1 MHRASSHTVPN
12 DIVDRSLLN
21 SPEPS
26 IFGRAATHNYG
37 RRLYSMA
44 TKSELIGRME
54 ELLQQPDVERS
65 SEAVDTLK
73 EAYEDIVAAE
83 KAEADAKAAEA
94 HEEEEAAAPVVVEE
108 EEERVGPPPAAEPIV
123 PAASAAT
130 HQPIE
135 SAQLTNEDD
144 KKFKQLLD
152 AFNTKVND
160 IRRKRQK
167 EENDNLSA
175 KQALMTELRA
185 LIANEENIGNAFQRF
200 TEVGELW
207 KNIGT
212 IPQQSYRELQHEYSQ
227 LREEFFYHIRIYKEL
242 RDHDLRKNT
251 ALKQALV
258 ADMEAVQRVDSVRE
272 AEILVKEY
280 QDKWHQVGPVTKE
293 DRETVSE
300 AFWNATRVVYDRI
313 NDHYKARRAEH
324 EINLAAK
331 QALVEKVAELG
342 KQAEN
347 LSTTDWKS
355 MTDQVLEL
363 QNAWKSIGFAT
374 KKDNERVWREF
385 RDACNV
391 FFDKKNAHYA
401 GIKDQFKAVR
411 LKKEALIAE
420 AVALKDSTAWRQTAD
435 KLKSLQQQ
443 WKESGSAGQRDEHKL
458 WGRFREAC
466 DAFFKARSATF
477 EQQDAE
483 QAEHAKEKDDLIA
496 EIENFTLSGDRNADM
511 DSLKAF
517 SGRWLNGGRI
527 SPKHYDRLS
536 SRYRAALDKQYG
548 QLKMNDGERRTMS
561 FQNRVQDMASAPDGK
576 ERIEKE
582 SRFVKRKIEEL
593 ETEVR
598 QGEENMGKFS
608 FKSAAGAAMKKD
620 MESKLDRTREEIER
634 LKAQHK
640 QLRAEMRAA
649 QPEEAANP
657 STEASA

>member
-1 MHRASSHTVPN
+1 
-12 DIVDRSLLN
+12 
-21 SPEPS
+21 
-26 IFGRAATHNYG
+26 
-37 RRLYSMA
+37 MA

-65 SEAVDTLK
+65 SEAVETVK
-73 EAYEDIVAAE
+73 EAYEDLVAAE
-83 KAEADAKAAEA
+83 KAEAEARAAEA
-94 HEEEEAAAPVVVEE
+94 QEEEEAAAPEVVEDA
-108 EEERVGPPPAAEPIV
+108 EERVGPPPAAEPIV
-123 PAASAAT
+123 PVAA

-135 SAQLTNEDD
+135 SAQLTSEDD

-167 EENDNLSA
+167 EENDNLAA

-200 TEVGELW
+200 TEMGDQW
-207 KNIGT
+207 KHIGP

-227 LREEFFYHIRIYKEL
+227 LREEFFYHIRIYQEL

-272 AEILVKEY
+272 AENLVKEY
-280 QDKWHQVGPVTKE
+280 QDKWHQIGPVTKE
-293 DRETVSE
+293 AREAVSE

-324 EINLAAK
+324 ETNLAAK

-342 KQAEN
+342 KQAES
-347 LSTTDWKS
+347 LSTNEWKTL
-355 MTDQVLEL
+355 TDQVLEL
-363 QNAWKSIGFAT
+363 QNAWKNIGFAT
-374 KKDNERVWREF
+374 KKDNERIWREF

-391 FFDKKNAHYA
+391 FFDRKNAHYA
-401 GIKDQFKAVR
+401 AIKDQYKAVR
-411 LKKEALIAE
+411 VKKEALITE
-420 AVALKDSTAWRQTAD
+420 AIELKDSTAWRQTAD
-435 KLKSLQQQ
+435 KLKALQHQ
-443 WKESGSAGQRDEHKL
+443 WKEAGSAGQRDEHKL

-466 DAFFKARSATF
+466 DAFFKARSASF
-477 EQQDAE
+477 DQQDAE
-483 QAEHAKEKDDLIA
+483 QAEHAKEKDALIA
-496 EIENFTLSGDRNADM
+496 EIENFTLTGDRNADM
-511 DSLKAF
+511 ESLKAF

-536 SRYRAALDKQYG
+536 TRYRTALDKQYG
-548 QLKMNDGERRTMS
+548 QLKMNDGERRNMS
-561 FQNRVQDMASAPDGK
+561 FQNRVQDMATAPDGK

-593 ETEVR
+593 EIEVR
-598 QGEENMGKFS
+598 QGEENMGKFN

-620 MESKLDRTREEIER
+620 MEGKLDRTRQEIDR
-634 LKAQHK
+634 LKTQHK

-649 QPEEAANP
+649 QPEEAASSSN
-657 STEASA
+657 EANA